1 MALFIN
7 DGKETIRPLSKCA
20 ECCFGSG
27 RLAHEL
33 VKGEILQISYML
45 TTKVRC
51 GKI

>member
-7 DGKETIRPLSKCA
+7 DGKESVRPLSKCA
-20 ECCFGSG
+20 ECCFGVG

-45 TTKVRC
+45 ATKVIC